1 MVNADMTGADLRE
14 AKIGGVD
21 FVGADL
27 READFAGVI
36 DWKSIHLFQL
46 ANIHN
51 IKNPPAGFIEW
62 AKKNGAVDM
71 PSSDQWNAA
80 LVAAGVDRKGL

>member
-1 MVNADMTGADLRE
+1 MPTAR
-14 AKIGGVD
+14 AKIGGAD

-36 DWKSIHLFQL
+36 DWKSINSFNL
-46 ANIHN
+46 ANIHG
-51 IKNPPAGFIEW
+51 IQNPPPGFIEW

-71 PSSDQWNAA
+71 PSSDEWNAA
-80 LVAAGVDRKGL
+80 VHAAGVDRKGLQ